1 MGGAYEA
8 VVMAHTAGNDMQPTG
23 NRAARTRSPLRTAF
37 RRIAAHPA
45 GILGSALVGLLL
57 VVAVAAPLVAPH
69 SPVTQSFKRLLPP
82 GSTNPLG
89 TDEFG
94 RDILSRIVFG
104 SRISLQVGVI
114 AVGVALVL
122 GGTLGLFS
130 GFFRG
135 VVDTLVQRVVDI
147 LLAIPGVI
155 LIIAISGVIG
165 PSMGTS
171 MIAIGIVYSPAFARV
186 IRGSTLAVVGE
197 QYVEAARATG
207 ATSWRLVLRH
217 VVPNVLAPV
226 IVQVTL
232 SFSTAILAEATLS
245 YLGLG
250 TQPPD
255 PSWGTMLAS
264 GRKYLDLA
272 PSLTVFP
279 GVAIMLAVLGF
290 NLLGDALRDALDPRL
305 KQR

>member
-1 MGGAYEA
+1 MSHAAGVDVRWGGSAA
-8 VVMAHTAGNDMQPTG
+8 VRRSSPFWTAC
-23 NRAARTRSPLRTAF
+23 
-37 RRIAAHPA
+37 RRVVGHPA
-45 GILGSALVGLLL
+45 GALGSGLVVLL
-57 VVAVAAPLVAPH
+57 VLVAITAPLVAPH

-82 GSTNPLG
+82 GGPNLLG

-122 GGTLGLFS
+122 GGMLGLLS

-135 VVDTLVQRVVDI
+135 LVDTLVQRVVDI
-147 LLAIPGVI
+147 LLAVPGVI

-207 ATSWRLVLRH
+207 AAPWRLIFRH

-250 TQPPD
+250 TQPPE

-272 PSLTVFP
+272 PGLTVFP
-279 GVAIMLAVLGF
+279 GLAIMLAVLGF

-305 KQR
+305 KKL

>member
-1 MGGAYEA
+1 M
-8 VVMAHTAGNDMQPTG
+8 TG
-23 NRAARTRSPLRTAF
+23 SRADSIQRDNKSRSLLWIRL
-37 RRIAAHPA
+37 RRIGAHPA
-45 GILGSALVGLLL
+45 GILGSALIGILLL
-57 VVAVAAPLVAPH
+57 LALAGPFVAPH

-82 GSTNPLG
+82 GGVNPLG

-94 RDILSRIVFG
+94 RDIFSRIVYG

-114 AVGVALVL
+114 AVGVALLL
-122 GGTLGLFS
+122 GGTLGLLS
-130 GFFRG
+130 GFLRG
-135 VVDTLVQRVVDI
+135 VVDTLIQRGVDI

-155 LIIAISGVIG
+155 LIIAISGVVG
-165 PSMGTS
+165 PSMTTS

-186 IRGSTLAVVGE
+186 IRGSTLAIVGE

-207 ATSWRLVLRH
+207 ATSWRIVVRH

-250 TQPPD
+250 TQPPN

-272 PSLTVFP
+272 PGLTVFP
-279 GVAIMLAVLGF
+279 GLAIMLAVLGF
-290 NLLGDALRDALDPRL
+290 NLMGDALRDALDPRL
-305 KQR
+305 KQQ

>member
-1 MGGAYEA
+1 M
-8 VVMAHTAGNDMQPTG
+8 TG
-23 NRAARTRSPLRTAF
+23 SRADSIQRDNKSRSLLWIRL
-37 RRIAAHPA
+37 RRIGAHPA
-45 GILGSALVGLLL
+45 GILGSALIGILLL
-57 VVAVAAPLVAPH
+57 LALAAPFVAPH

-82 GSTNPLG
+82 SGVNPLG

-94 RDILSRIVFG
+94 RDIFSRIVYG

-114 AVGVALVL
+114 AVGVALLL
-122 GGTLGLFS
+122 GGTLGLLS
-130 GFFRG
+130 GFLRG
-135 VVDTLVQRVVDI
+135 VVDTLIQRGVDI

-155 LIIAISGVIG
+155 LIIAISGVVG
-165 PSMGTS
+165 PSMTTS

-186 IRGSTLAVVGE
+186 IRGSTLAIVGE

-207 ATSWRLVLRH
+207 ATSWRIVVRH

-250 TQPPD
+250 TQPPN

-272 PSLTVFP
+272 PGLTVFP
-279 GVAIMLAVLGF
+279 GLAIMLAVLGF
-290 NLLGDALRDALDPRL
+290 NLMGDALRDALDPRL
-305 KQR
+305 KQQ

>member
-1 MGGAYEA
+1 
-8 VVMAHTAGNDMQPTG
+8 
-23 NRAARTRSPLRTAF
+23 
-37 RRIAAHPA
+37 
-45 GILGSALVGLLL
+45 
-57 VVAVAAPLVAPH
+57 
-69 SPVTQSFKRLLPP
+69 
-82 GSTNPLG
+82 
-89 TDEFG
+89 
-94 RDILSRIVFG
+94 
-104 SRISLQVGVI
+104 
-114 AVGVALVL
+114 
-122 GGTLGLFS
+122 
-130 GFFRG
+130 
-135 VVDTLVQRVVDI
+135 
-147 LLAIPGVI
+147 
-155 LIIAISGVIG
+155 
-165 PSMGTS
+165 
-171 MIAIGIVYSPAFARV
+171 V

-207 ATSWRLVLRH
+207 ATPWRLVLRH

-272 PSLTVFP
+272 PWLTLFP

>member
-1 MGGAYEA
+1 VSGGTAAGRPA
-8 VVMAHTAGNDMQPTG
+8 VREGKAGAQ
-23 NRAARTRSPLRTAF
+23 PLRLAC
-37 RRIAAHPA
+37 RRVVARPA
-45 GILGSALVGLLL
+45 GVLGLALIGLLL
-57 VVAVAAPLVAPH
+57 LVAVGAPFLAPH

-82 GSTNPLG
+82 GGPNPLG

-94 RDILSRIVFG
+94 RDMLSRIVFG

-122 GGTLGLFS
+122 GGTLGLLS

-135 VVDTLVQRVVDI
+135 VVDTLVQRAVDI

-155 LIIAISGVIG
+155 LIIAISGVVG

-186 IRGSTLAVVGE
+186 IRGSTLAVVHE

-207 ATSWRLVLRH
+207 AAPWRLVARH
-217 VVPNVLAPV
+217 VLPNVLAPV
-226 IVQVTL
+226 IVQVSL

-250 TQPPD
+250 TQPPN

-272 PSLTVFP
+272 PWLTVFP
-279 GVAIMLAVLGF
+279 GIAIMLAVLGF
-290 NLLGDALRDALDPRL
+290 NLLGDALRDALDPRV
-305 KQR
+305 RHS